1 VDWNLLVSVNW
12 GLLEQHHYSEWLTV
26 AISPQRRHR
35 SDRRVLPMTRRVRR
49 IAVRGIA
56 LATLLATVASC
67 GLLGGKET
75 PPAADANGNGQVEKA
90 KITLG
95 VLPILDV
102 ASVHVAIKKGYFK
115 AEGLEVDLKTIQGGA
130 QAIPGLIAKELD
142 FTFGNWVSFFAAQSK
157 DAAKAVDGIKLIGD
171 GYQAKPDMFLILA
184 AGDSAIKSPADLA
197 GKTIAINTFKNI
209 AELTAKATL
218 EAANVDVSTV
228 KFKEMPFP
236 DMQAAVQNK
245 TVDAAFMV
253 EPFITR
259 AQRVAGQIKVLDAA
273 SGPTDN
279 IPIAGY
285 ATSGEFAK
293 NNPKT
298 VAAFQRA
305 MAKGQADAAD
315 RPTVEP
321 LLVEYAKVDKETAGL
336 VHFGAFPTTLDQT
349 RLQRVVQLM
358 QRYGMLDKEL
368 DVKPMLIQPS
378 GS

>member
-1 VDWNLLVSVNW
+1 
-12 GLLEQHHYSEWLTV
+12 
-26 AISPQRRHR
+26 
-35 SDRRVLPMTRRVRR
+35 MTRRVRR
-49 IAVRGIA
+49 IAFRGIA

-67 GLLGGKET
+67 GLLGGKD
-75 PPAADANGNGQVEKA
+75 PAPATNNANGQVEKA

-102 ASVHVAIKKGYFK
+102 ASVHVAKQKGYFA
-115 AEGLEVDLKTIQGGA
+115 AEGLEVELKTIQGGA
-130 QAIPGLIAKELD
+130 QAIPGLINKELD

-157 DAAKAVDGIKLIGD
+157 DAAKAVDGIKLIAD

-184 AGDSAIKSPADLA
+184 AGDSAIKGPADLA

-218 EAANVDVSTV
+218 EAANVDVNTV

-236 DMQAAVQNK
+236 DMQAAVANK

-285 ATSGEFAK
+285 ATSGTFVKE
-293 NNPKT
+293 NPKT

-305 MAKGQADAAD
+305 LAKGQADAAD
-315 RPTVEP
+315 RSTVEP

-336 VHFGAFPTTLDQT
+336 VHFGAFPTTLDPT

-358 QRYGMLDKEL
+358 QRYGLLDKEL

>member
-1 VDWNLLVSVNW
+1 
-12 GLLEQHHYSEWLTV
+12 
-26 AISPQRRHR
+26 
-35 SDRRVLPMTRRVRR
+35 MTRRVRR
-49 IAVRGIA
+49 MAVRGIA
-56 LATLLATVASC
+56 LATMLATVASC
-67 GLLGGKET
+67 GLLGGKEQA
-75 PPAADANGNGQVEKA
+75 PQANSNGQVEKA

-102 ASVHVAIKKGYFK
+102 ASVHVAIKKGYFA
-115 AEGLEVDLKTIQGGA
+115 AEGLEVDLKVIQGGA
-130 QAIPGLIAKELD
+130 AAIPGLVSKELD

-157 DAAKAVDGIKLIGD
+157 DTAKNVDGIKLISD

-184 AGDSAIKSPADLA
+184 AGDSAIKGPADLA
-197 GKTIAINTFKNI
+197 GKTIAINTFRNI

-218 EAANVDVSTV
+218 EAANVDVNTV

-259 AQRVAGQIKVLDAA
+259 AQRAAGQIKVLDAA

-285 ATSGEFAK
+285 ATTGDFAK

-305 MAKGQADAAD
+305 MAKGQADATD

-336 VHFGAFPTTLDQT
+336 VHFGAFPTTLDAT

-358 QRYGMLDKEL
+358 VRYGMLDKEL

>member
-1 VDWNLLVSVNW
+1 
-12 GLLEQHHYSEWLTV
+12 
-26 AISPQRRHR
+26 
-35 SDRRVLPMTRRVRR
+35 MTRRVRR

-67 GLLGGKET
+67 GLLGGKD
-75 PPAADANGNGQVEKA
+75 PAPATDNANGQVEKA

-102 ASVHVAIKKGYFK
+102 ASVHVAKAKGYFAK
-115 AEGLEVDLKTIQGGA
+115 EGLEVELKTIQGGA
-130 QAIPGLIAKELD
+130 QAIPGLINKELD

-157 DAAKAVDGIKLIGD
+157 DAAKAVEGIKLIAD

-184 AGDSAIKSPADLA
+184 AGDSAIKGPADLA

-218 EAANVDVSTV
+218 EAANVDVGSV

-236 DMQAAVQNK
+236 DMQAAVANK

-285 ATSGEFAK
+285 ATSGDFAK
-293 NNPKT
+293 KNPKT

-305 MAKGQADAAD
+305 IAKGQADAAD

-358 QRYGMLDKEL
+358 QRYGLLDKEL

>member
-1 VDWNLLVSVNW
+1 
-12 GLLEQHHYSEWLTV
+12 
-26 AISPQRRHR
+26 
-35 SDRRVLPMTRRVRR
+35 M
-49 IAVRGIA
+49 AVRGIA
-56 LATLLATVASC
+56 LAALLATVASC
-67 GLLGGKET
+67 GLLGGKEQA
-75 PPAADANGNGQVEKA
+75 PPAESNGQVEKP

-102 ASVHVAIKKGYFK
+102 ASVHVAIKKKYFQN
-115 AEGLEVDLKTIQGGA
+115 EGLEVELKTIQSGA
-130 QAIPGLIAKELD
+130 QAIPGLINKELD
-142 FTFGNWVSFFAAQSK
+142 FTFGNWVSFFAAESK
-157 DAAKAVDGIKLIGD
+157 DAAKKVEGLKLIAD

-184 AGDSAIKSPADLA
+184 AADSPIKSPKDLA
-197 GKTIAINTFKNI
+197 GKTIAINAFKNI

-218 EAANVDVSTV
+218 EAANVDTKTV
-228 KFKEMPFP
+228 TFKEMAFP

-259 AQRVAGQIKVLDAA
+259 AQRAAGQVKILDAA

-305 MAKGQADAAD
+305 IAKGQADAGD

-321 LLVEYAKVDKETAGL
+321 LLVEYAKVDKETAAL
-336 VHFGAFPTTLDQT
+336 VHFGAFPTTLDAS
-349 RLQRVVQLM
+349 RLQRVTELM
-358 QRYGMLDKEL
+358 QRYQLLDKAM
-368 DVKPMLIQPS
+368 DVKSMLVQPS

>member
-1 VDWNLLVSVNW
+1 
-12 GLLEQHHYSEWLTV
+12 
-26 AISPQRRHR
+26 
-35 SDRRVLPMTRRVRR
+35 MTRRVRR
-49 IAVRGIA
+49 MSIRGIA

-67 GLLGGKET
+67 GALGGTE
-75 PPAADANGNGQVEKA
+75 PAPAENNGGDAASGPVEKK
-90 KITLG
+90 KIVLG
-95 VLPILDV
+95 TMPVLDV
-102 ASVHVAIKKGYFK
+102 AAIHVALAKGHF
-115 AEGLEVDLKTIQGGA
+115 ANEGLEVELKTIQGGA
-130 QAIPGLIAKELD
+130 AAIPGLINQELD
-142 FTFGNWVSFFAAQSK
+142 FTFGNWVSFIGAEAQG
-157 DAAKAVDGIKLIGD
+157 AAKAVDGIKLVAD

-184 AGDSAIKSPADLA
+184 DGNSSIKGPKDLE
-197 GKTIAINTFKNI
+197 GKTIAINTFANI
-209 AELTAKATL
+209 AELTARATL
-218 EAANVDVSTV
+218 EAANVDVSKV
-228 KFKEMPFP
+228 EFKEFPFP

-259 AQRVAGQIKVLDAA
+259 AQRAAGQVKVLDAA

-285 ATSGEFAK
+285 ATSGKFAK
-293 NNPKT
+293 ENPKT

-321 LLVEYAKVDKETAGL
+321 LLVEYARVDKETAGL
-336 VHFGAFPTTLDQT
+336 VHFGAFPTTLDAT

-358 QRYGMLDKEL
+358 QRYKMLDKDL
-368 DVKPMLIQPS
+368 DVKTMIFQPS

>member
-1 VDWNLLVSVNW
+1 
-12 GLLEQHHYSEWLTV
+12 
-26 AISPQRRHR
+26 
-35 SDRRVLPMTRRVRR
+35 MTRRVRR
-49 IAVRGIA
+49 MAVRGIA

-67 GLLGGKET
+67 GLLGGKEQT
-75 PPAADANGNGQVEKA
+75 PEAAPNGQVEKA

-102 ASVHVAIKKGYFK
+102 ASVHVAIKKKYFQ
-115 AEGLEVDLKTIQGGA
+115 AEGLEVELKKIQGGA
-130 QAIPGLIAKELD
+130 QAIPGLINKELD

-157 DAAKAVDGIKLIGD
+157 DAAKQVDGIKLIAD

-184 AGDSAIKSPADLA
+184 AGDSGIKSPQDLA

-218 EAANVDVSTV
+218 EAANVDPKSVT
-228 KFKEMPFP
+228 FKEMPFP

-259 AQRVAGQIKVLDAA
+259 AQRAAGQVKILDAA

-285 ATSGEFAK
+285 ATSGDFAK

-305 MAKGQADAAD
+305 IAKGQADASD

-321 LLVEYAKVDKETAGL
+321 LLVEYAQVDKETAAL
-336 VHFGAFPTTLDQT
+336 VHFGAFPTTLDAT
-349 RLQRVVQLM
+349 RLQRVTELM
-358 QRYGMLDKEL
+358 QRYGLLDKAM
-368 DVKPMLIQPS
+368 DVKPMMIQPS

>member
-1 VDWNLLVSVNW
+1 MIVGGLSV
-12 GLLEQHHYSEWLTV
+12 LAMLASV
-26 AISPQRRHR
+26 A
-35 SDRRVLPMTRRVRR
+35 
-49 IAVRGIA
+49 G
-56 LATLLATVASC
+56 C
-67 GLLGGKET
+67 GALGGSSET
-75 PPAADANGNGQVEKA
+75 PAAEKPANGKLEKS
-90 KITLG
+90 KISLG

-115 AEGLEVDLKTIQGGA
+115 DEGLDVDLKVIQGGA
-130 QAIPGLIAKELD
+130 AAIPGLVSGDLD
-142 FTFGNWVSFFAAQSK
+142 MSFGNWVSFFAAE
-157 DAAKAVDGIKLIGD
+157 AKETAKSVGGLKLVSD
-171 GYQAKPDMFLILA
+171 GYQAKPDMFLIV
-184 AGDSAIKSPADLA
+184 AGKDSPLKSPKDLA

-218 EAANVDVSTV
+218 EANDVDPNSVT
-228 KFKEMPFP
+228 FKEFAFP
-236 DMQAAVQNK
+236 DMQAAIENG

-259 AQRVAGQIKVLDAA
+259 AQRAIGSVTVMDAA

-305 MAKGQADAAD
+305 MAKGQADATD

-336 VHFGAFPTTLDQT
+336 VHFGAFPTTLDAT

-358 QRYGMLDKEL
+358 VRYQMMDKEL

>member
-1 VDWNLLVSVNW
+1 
-12 GLLEQHHYSEWLTV
+12 
-26 AISPQRRHR
+26 
-35 SDRRVLPMTRRVRR
+35 MTRRVRR
-49 IAVRGIA
+49 TAVRGIA

-67 GLLGGKET
+67 GLLGGEEQS
-75 PPAADANGNGQVEKA
+75 PPADQNSGGKVEKA

-102 ASVHVAIKKGYFK
+102 ASVHVAMKKGYF
-115 AEGLEVDLKTIQGGA
+115 AQEGLEVNLKVIDGGA
-130 QAIPGLIAKELD
+130 KAIPGLISKDLD
-142 FTFGNWVSFFAAQSK
+142 FTFGNWVSFFAAEAK
-157 DAAKAVDGIKLIGD
+157 DTAKAVDGLKLISD

-184 AGDSAIKSPADLA
+184 NGDSAIKSPADLA
-197 GKTIAINTFKNI
+197 GKTIGINTFRNI

-218 EAANVDVSTV
+218 EAANVDVNSV

-259 AQRVAGQIKVLDAA
+259 AQRAAGQIKVLDAA
-273 SGPTDN
+273 TGPTDN

-285 ATSGEFAK
+285 ATTGAFAK
-293 NNPKT
+293 ENPKT

-305 MAKGQADAAD
+305 MAKGQADATD

-336 VHFGAFPTTLDQT
+336 VHFGAFPTTLDAT

-358 QRYGMLDKEL
+358 VRYGMLDKEL

>member
-1 VDWNLLVSVNW
+1 
-12 GLLEQHHYSEWLTV
+12 
-26 AISPQRRHR
+26 
-35 SDRRVLPMTRRVRR
+35 MTRRVRR
-49 IAVRGIA
+49 MAVRGIA

-67 GLLGGKET
+67 GLLGGKEQT
-75 PPAADANGNGQVEKA
+75 PAAAPNGQVEKA

-102 ASVHVAIKKGYFK
+102 ASVHVAIKKKYFE
-115 AEGLEVDLKTIQGGA
+115 AEGLEVELKKIQGGA
-130 QAIPGLIAKELD
+130 QAIPGLINKELD

-157 DAAKAVDGIKLIGD
+157 DAAKQVEGIKLIAD

-184 AGDSAIKSPADLA
+184 AGDSGIKSPQDLA

-218 EAANVDVSTV
+218 EAANVDPKSVT
-228 KFKEMPFP
+228 FKEMPFP
-236 DMQAAVQNK
+236 DMQAAIQNK

-259 AQRVAGQIKVLDAA
+259 AQRAAGQVKVLDAA
-273 SGPTDN
+273 AGPTDN

-285 ATSGEFAK
+285 ATSGQFAK
-293 NNPKT
+293 ENPKT

-305 MAKGQADAAD
+305 IAKGQADAAD

-321 LLVEYAKVDKETAGL
+321 LLVEYAQVDKETAAL
-336 VHFGAFPTTLDQT
+336 VHFGAFPTTLDAT
-349 RLQRVVQLM
+349 RLQRVTELM
-358 QRYGMLDKEL
+358 QRYGLLDKAM
-368 DVKPMLIQPS
+368 DVKPMMIQPS

>member
-1 VDWNLLVSVNW
+1 
-12 GLLEQHHYSEWLTV
+12 
-26 AISPQRRHR
+26 
-35 SDRRVLPMTRRVRR
+35 MTRRVRR
-49 IAVRGIA
+49 MAIRGIA
-56 LATLLATVASC
+56 LATLLVTVASC
-67 GLLGGKET
+67 GALGGKEQA
-75 PPAADANGNGQVEKA
+75 PPASSSNGQVEKS

-95 VLPILDV
+95 VIPVIDV

-115 AEGLEVDLKTIQGGA
+115 AEGLEVELKTIQGGA
-130 QAIPGLIAKELD
+130 AAIPGLVKQELD
-142 FTFGNWVSFFAAQSK
+142 MSFGNWVSFFSAQSK
-157 DAAKAVDGIKLIGD
+157 DTAKSVEGIKLIAD

-184 AGDSAIKSPADLA
+184 DGGSSIKSPKDLA
-197 GKTIAINTFKNI
+197 GKTIGINTFANI

-228 KFKEMPFP
+228 KFKEMAFP

-259 AQRVAGQIKVLDAA
+259 AQRAAGQIKVLDAA
-273 SGPTDN
+273 TGPTDN

-285 ATSGEFAK
+285 ATTGKFAK
-293 NNPKT
+293 ENPKT

-336 VHFGAFPTTLDQT
+336 VHFGAYPTTLDAT
-349 RLQRVVQLM
+349 RLQRIVQLM
-358 QRYGMLDKEL
+358 QRYKMLDKEL

>member
-1 VDWNLLVSVNW
+1 
-12 GLLEQHHYSEWLTV
+12 
-26 AISPQRRHR
+26 
-35 SDRRVLPMTRRVRR
+35 MTRRVRR
-49 IAVRGIA
+49 MAVRGIA

-67 GLLGGKET
+67 GLLGGKEQ
-75 PPAADANGNGQVEKA
+75 PPAADSNGQVEKP

-115 AEGLEVDLKTIQGGA
+115 AEGLELELKTIQGGA
-130 QAIPGLIAKELD
+130 QAIPGLISKELD

-157 DAAKAVDGIKLIGD
+157 DAAKQVEGIKLIAD

-184 AGDSAIKSPADLA
+184 AGDSAIKGPQDLA

-218 EAANVDVSTV
+218 EAANVDPKSVT
-228 KFKEMPFP
+228 FKEMPFP

-259 AQRVAGQIKVLDAA
+259 AERVAGQIKVLDAA

-285 ATSGEFAK
+285 ATSGDFAK
-293 NNPKT
+293 KNPKT

-305 MAKGQADAAD
+305 IAKGQADASD

-321 LLVEYAKVDKETAGL
+321 LLVDYAKVDKETAGL
-336 VHFGAFPTTLDQT
+336 VHFGAFPTTLDPT

-358 QRYGMLDKEL
+358 QRYGLLDKEL

>member
-1 VDWNLLVSVNW
+1 
-12 GLLEQHHYSEWLTV
+12 
-26 AISPQRRHR
+26 
-35 SDRRVLPMTRRVRR
+35 MTRRVRR
-49 IAVRGIA
+49 MAIRGIA
-56 LATLLATVASC
+56 LATLLVTVASC
-67 GLLGGKET
+67 GALGGKEQA
-75 PPAADANGNGQVEKA
+75 PPADANNSGPVEKA

-95 VLPILDV
+95 TMPVLDV
-102 ASVHVAIKKGYFK
+102 ASIHVAMRKGYFQ
-115 AEGLEVDLKTIQGGA
+115 AEGLEVELKTIQGGA
-130 QAIPGLIAKELD
+130 QAIPGLINKELD
-142 FTFGNWVSFFAAQSK
+142 FTFGNWVSFFAAQAK
-157 DAAKAVDGIKLIGD
+157 DAAKAVDGIKLVAD
-171 GYQAKPDMFLILA
+171 GYQATPGMFLILA
-184 AGDSAIKSPADLA
+184 AGDSAIKAPQDLA
-197 GKTIAINTFKNI
+197 GKTIAINTFRNI

-228 KFKEMPFP
+228 KFKEMAFP

-259 AQRVAGQIKVLDAA
+259 AQRAAGQIKVLDAA
-273 SGPTDN
+273 TGPTDN

-293 NNPKT
+293 KNPKT

-358 QRYGMLDKEL
+358 QRYQMLDKDL

>member
-1 VDWNLLVSVNW
+1 
-12 GLLEQHHYSEWLTV
+12 
-26 AISPQRRHR
+26 
-35 SDRRVLPMTRRVRR
+35 MTRRVRR
-49 IAVRGIA
+49 MAVRGIA

-67 GLLGGKET
+67 GLLGGKEQA
-75 PPAADANGNGQVEKA
+75 PEADANGNGQVEKA
-90 KITLG
+90 KISLG

-115 AEGLEVDLKTIQGGA
+115 AEGLEVDLKIIQGGA

-157 DAAKAVDGIKLIGD
+157 DAAKAVDGIKLIAD

-184 AGDSAIKSPADLA
+184 AGDSAIKGPQDLA

-218 EAANVDVSTV
+218 EAANVDVSSV

-259 AQRVAGQIKVLDAA
+259 AQRAAGQVKVLDAA

-305 MAKGQADAAD
+305 IAKGQADAAD

-336 VHFGAFPTTLDQT
+336 VHFGAFPTTLDPT

>member
-1 VDWNLLVSVNW
+1 
-12 GLLEQHHYSEWLTV
+12 
-26 AISPQRRHR
+26 
-35 SDRRVLPMTRRVRR
+35 MTRRVRR
-49 IAVRGIA
+49 MAVRGIA
-56 LATLLATVASC
+56 LATMLATVASC

-75 PPAADANGNGQVEKA
+75 PAPATNNGPVEKA

-102 ASVHVAIKKGYFK
+102 ASVHVAIKQGFFK
-115 AEGLEVDLKTIQGGA
+115 EEGLEVELKTIQGGA
-130 QAIPGLIAKELD
+130 QAIPGLINKELD
-142 FTFGNWVSFFAAQSK
+142 MTFGNWVSFFAAQSK
-157 DAAKAVDGIKLIGD
+157 DAAKAVDGIKLIAD

-184 AGDSAIKSPADLA
+184 AGDSAIKSAKDLA
-197 GKTIAINTFKNI
+197 GKTIAINTFRNI

-218 EAANVDVSTV
+218 EAANVDPKSVT
-228 KFKEMPFP
+228 FKEMPFP

-259 AQRVAGQIKVLDAA
+259 AQRAAGQIKILDAA

-285 ATSGEFAK
+285 ATSGDFAK
-293 NNPKT
+293 NNPRT

-305 MAKGQADAAD
+305 IAKGQAAAAD

-321 LLVEYAKVDKETAGL
+321 LLVDYAKVDKETAGL
-336 VHFGAFPTTLDQT
+336 VHFGAFPTTLDAT

-358 QRYGMLDKEL
+358 RQYQLLDKDL
-368 DVKPMLIQPS
+368 DVKPMLVQPS

>member
-1 VDWNLLVSVNW
+1 
-12 GLLEQHHYSEWLTV
+12 
-26 AISPQRRHR
+26 
-35 SDRRVLPMTRRVRR
+35 MTRRVRR
-49 IAVRGIA
+49 MAVRGIA

-67 GLLGGKET
+67 GLLGGKE
-75 PPAADANGNGQVEKA
+75 PAPAASGNGQVEKS

-102 ASVHVAIKKGYFK
+102 ASVHVANKKGYFK
-115 AEGLEVDLKTIQGGA
+115 EEGLEVELKTIQGGA
-130 QAIPGLIAKELD
+130 QAIPGLVKGELD
-142 FTFGNWVSFFAAQSK
+142 MTFGNWVSYFLAES
-157 DAAKAVDGIKLIGD
+157 KAVGKDVGGIKLIAD

-184 AGDSAIKSPADLA
+184 AGDSAIKSPQDLA

-218 EAANVDVSTV
+218 EAANVDPKTV
-228 KFKEMPFP
+228 TFKELPFP
-236 DMQAAVQNK
+236 DMQAAVANK

-259 AQRVAGQIKVLDAA
+259 AQRAAGQVKILDAA

-279 IPIAGY
+279 IPIAGF
-285 ATSGEFAK
+285 ATTGKFAQD
-293 NNPKT
+293 NPKT

-305 MAKGQADAAD
+305 IAKGQADAAD

-336 VHFGAFPTTLDQT
+336 VHFGAFPTTLDAT
-349 RLQRVVQLM
+349 RLQRIPQLM
-358 QRYGMLDKEL
+358 QRYGLLDKEF

>member
-1 VDWNLLVSVNW
+1 
-12 GLLEQHHYSEWLTV
+12 
-26 AISPQRRHR
+26 
-35 SDRRVLPMTRRVRR
+35 MTRRVRR
-49 IAVRGIA
+49 TAIRGIA
-56 LATLLATVASC
+56 LVALLATVASC
-67 GLLGGKET
+67 SALGGKEQA
-75 PPAADANGNGQVEKA
+75 PATNSNSNSSSGPVEKS

-95 VLPILDV
+95 VIPVVDT
-102 ASVHVAIKKGYFK
+102 ASVYIAQKKGYFK
-115 AEGLEVDLKTIQGGA
+115 EQGLEVELKTIQGGA
-130 QAIPGLIAKELD
+130 AGIQLVVGGELD
-142 FTFGNWVSFFAAQSK
+142 FTFGNWVSFIAAQAK
-157 DAAKAVDGIKLIGD
+157 DNAKNVDGLKLIAD

-184 AGDSAIKSPADLA
+184 DGGSAIKSAKDLA
-197 GKTIAINTFKNI
+197 GKTIAINTFNNI

-228 KFKEMPFP
+228 KFKEMAFP

-259 AQRVAGQIKVLDAA
+259 AQRAAGQIKVLDAA

-285 ATSGEFAK
+285 GTSGKFAK
-293 NNPKT
+293 ENPKT

-321 LLVEYAKVDKETAGL
+321 LIVEYAKVDKETAGL
-336 VHFGAFPTTLDQT
+336 VHFGAFPTTLDAT
-349 RLQRVVQLM
+349 RLQRVVELM
-358 QRYGMLDKEL
+358 KTYKMLPKDI
-368 DVKPMLIQPS
+368 DVKSMIIQPS